1 LVAEDVLVIAEEYGN
16 WSDSNRRVDLLG
28 VDKQGNLVVIE
39 LKRTE
44 DAGHSELQ
52 AIRYA
57 SMVSRMTFDQ
67 AVDAFAIYRKKLNE
81 DLETDYDTAARAK
94 LEGFLEGDIE
104 SFNRSVRVVLV
115 SADFS
120 KEVTS
125 SVLWLNEQGLEITC
139 VRLRPYCLNDQVLL
153 DIHQVIPLPEAAE
166 FQVAIQQQATARRV
180 AERNG
185 RDYTKYALETKSES
199 FSYLNKRNL
208 VFHVVESAL
217 ALGLS
222 PDVIKACVTWRKIF
236 FELDGALS
244 VDELQLQLPE
254 SQWARFFLEEDQV
267 FRYGGKTFVLSN
279 QWGVRTEEA
288 VAAIIAACPA
298 NCGISFHAM

>member
-1 LVAEDVLVIAEEYGN
+1 
-16 WSDSNRRVDLLG
+16 
-28 VDKQGNLVVIE
+28 
-39 LKRTE
+39 
-44 DAGHSELQ
+44 
-52 AIRYA
+52 
-57 SMVSRMTFDQ
+57 MTFDQ
-67 AVDAFAIYRKKLNE
+67 AVDAFAIYRKRLNE
-81 DLETDYDTAARAK
+81 DLESDYDTAARAK
-94 LEGFLEGDIE
+94 LESFLEVDVE

-185 RDYTKYALETKSES
+185 RDYTKYALETKGES
-199 FSYLNKRNL
+199 FSNLNKRNL
-208 VFHVVESAL
+208 VFHVVKSAV

-222 PDVIKACVTWRKIF
+222 PEAVKACVTWRKIF
-236 FELDGALS
+236 FEVDGALS
-244 VDELQLQLPE
+244 VDELQLQLPQ
-254 SQWARFFLEEDQV
+254 SQWARFFLEDDQI
-267 FRYGGKTFVLSN
+267 FRHGDKTFVLSN